1 MCLSLVSFIMG
12 AMRSGVTVRL
22 ARAADWT
29 TIAEIFKAAGA
40 AAWPHIF
47 SAESLEELSANERW
61 REAIESIRVD
71 SGVLVAELQN
81 RVIGFVVFR
90 PTGDSDALPAT
101 GEIDAFYT
109 NPKIWGVGAGQ
120 ALMDDALARLKQAG
134 FSRVT
139 LWTEERNHRPRRFYE
154 LWGWHT
160 DGTTRTREVRGTEI
174 KELRYWIGL

>member
-1 MCLSLVSFIMG
+1 MTYWLREIAGWLLVLTGLFVFLQAYG
-12 AMRSGVTVRL
+12 LLVNKRVFEAGPTV
-22 ARAADWT
+22 
-29 TIAEIFKAAGA
+29 
-40 AAWPHIF
+40 
-47 SAESLEELSANERW
+47 
-61 REAIESIRVD
+61 
-71 SGVLVAELQN
+71 
-81 RVIGFVVFR
+81 VIGFVVFR

-134 FSRVT
+134 FSRAT

-174 KELRYWIGL
+174 NELRYWIGL